1 MTYVYEKQLGK
12 YDSST
17 NFYGDKLIVEY
28 VFTSVDNCIKVVE
41 MTRVGENEFGEVVN
55 NFHRMNWMSK
65 EGQAS
70 LMEELERD
78 MTDRM
83 CGTGNHS
90 IENDLEIA
98 NVEADWVLQKAEL
111 HYGI

>member
-1 MTYVYEKQLGK
+1 
-12 YDSST
+12 
-17 NFYGDKLIVEY
+17 
-28 VFTSVDNCIKVVE
+28 
-41 MTRVGENEFGEVVN
+41 
-55 NFHRMNWMSK
+55 MNWMSK

-98 NVEADWVLQKAEL
+98 NVEADWLLQKAEL